1 MKKYHVAILG
11 ATGAVGMQML
21 ESLLEQDF
29 PIASLK
35 LLASER
41 SAGKTITMKGHS
53 YIVEAADEHSFDGV
67 NIVLGAAANDVAKKL
82 IPHAVKAGAV
92 VIDNSSAYR
101 LDENVPLI
109 IPEVNPQAIKEHH
122 GIIANPNC
130 ATIIALVACQPL
142 HAYAKMKRMVVSTYQ
157 AVSGAGVNG
166 FRELDDQIEAL
177 RQHKEVEIHTFQHQ
191 IAFNL
196 IPQIGSF
203 DENGYSSEEM
213 KMQNEGRKILNEP
226 ELQVNCTCVRV
237 PVYRSHSESIM
248 VEFEKPIDV
257 AKAKELIAQGQGV
270 KLVDEPEKSRYP
282 MPLSTSDQDLVYVGR
297 IRKDLSGH
305 DNALSLWCCGDQI
318 RKGAASNAVQIA
330 KLLIASMEAK
340 QCNE

>member
-1 MKKYHVAILG
+1 MKQYHVAILG

-21 ESLLEQDF
+21 ESLFEQDF
-29 PIASLK
+29 PLASLR

-41 SAGKTITMKGHS
+41 SVGKTITMDGKTFT
-53 YIVEAADEHSFDGV
+53 VEAADEHSFEGID
-67 NIVLGAAANDVAKKL
+67 IVLGAAGNDVAKKL
-82 IPHAVKAGAV
+82 IPAAVKAGAV

-101 LDENVPLI
+101 LDEAVPLI
-109 IPEVNPQAIKEHH
+109 IPEVNPEAIHQHH

-142 HAYAKMKRMVVSTYQ
+142 HAYARIKRMVVSTYQ

-166 FRELDDQIEAL
+166 WKELDEQIDAI
-177 RQHKEVEIHTFQHQ
+177 RHHQAVTCRTFPHQ

-203 DENGYSSEEM
+203 AENGYTAEEM
-213 KMQNEGRKILNEP
+213 KMQNEGRKIWNQP
-226 ELQVNCTCVRV
+226 DLQVNCTCVRV

-248 VEFEKPIDV
+248 VELEKPLDV
-257 AKAKELIAQGQGV
+257 ATAKELIAQGQGV
-270 KLVDEPEKSRYP
+270 KLVDDPNHDVYP
-282 MPLSTSDQDLVYVGR
+282 MPLATSDQDLVYVGR

-330 KLLIASMEAK
+330 KLLIK
-340 QCNE
+340 TR

>member
-1 MKKYHVAILG
+1 MKKFHVAILG

-29 PIASLK
+29 PLASLK

-53 YIVEAADEHSFDGV
+53 YKVEAANERSFDGV
-67 NIVLGAAANDVAKKL
+67 DIVLGAAANDVAKKL
-82 IPHAVKAGAV
+82 SPHAVKAGAV

-101 LDENVPLI
+101 LDDDVPLI
-109 IPEVNPQAIKEHH
+109 IPEVNPEAIKTHH

-157 AVSGAGVNG
+157 AVSGAGVGG
-166 FRELDDQIEAL
+166 FRELDEQIEAL
-177 RQHKEVEIHTFQHQ
+177 QENEEVVCHTFQHQ

-226 ELQVNCTCVRV
+226 NLQVNCTCVRV
-237 PVYRSHSESIM
+237 PVYRSHSESILI
-248 VEFEKPIDV
+248 EFERPIEV
-257 AKAKELIAQGQGV
+257 AKAKELIAQGNGV
-270 KLVDEPEKSRYP
+270 KLVDEPKQSSYP
-282 MPLSTSDQDLVYVGR
+282 MPITASHQDLVYVGR

-330 KLLIASMEAK
+330 KLLIETM
-340 QCNE
+340 